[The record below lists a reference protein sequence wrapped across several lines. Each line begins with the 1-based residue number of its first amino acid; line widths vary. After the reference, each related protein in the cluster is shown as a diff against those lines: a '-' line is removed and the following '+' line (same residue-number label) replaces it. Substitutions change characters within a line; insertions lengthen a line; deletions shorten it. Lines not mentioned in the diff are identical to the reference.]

1 MLYLVKKYSS
11 LGLGLLW
18 CGSLAWASQPQVQ
31 TRIDTNQI
39 VLGEQIGLSY
49 SLIQEPGTQIRFPEL
64 SGQLTEG
71 VEIIGSPGID
81 SVKNGKGTWEK
92 TLMLT
97 ITSFDTGMY
106 YLPPQPILLQQQNRI
121 DTLYSK
127 AGYIEVF
134 GVAVD
139 TTYTLRDIKA
149 PESIRI
155 NPWRVVL
162 LILGALALAAAGF
175 FLYRYYRRRDQERP
189 LFKPLKPEEPAY
201 ITALRELDKLKAQ
214 KLWQQKME
222 KEYYSQ
228 ITRIVRWYIEKRF
241 GVEALERTSEQIL
254 DAYEL
259 KVLDKTLFA
268 NLKQLLNL
276 ADMVKFARGE
286 ASPEENMQHL
296 ENACNFVKL
305 TREAP
310 VDESETELNKE

>member
-1 MLYLVKKYSS
+1 MLYEV
-11 LGLGLLW
+11 
-18 CGSLAWASQPQVQ
+18 
-31 TRIDTNQI
+31 
-39 VLGEQIGLSY
+39 
-49 SLIQEPGTQIRFPEL
+49 
-64 SGQLTEG
+64 
-71 VEIIGSPGID
+71 
-81 SVKNGKGTWEK
+81 
-92 TLMLT
+92 
-97 ITSFDTGMY
+97 IT
-106 YLPPQPILLQQQNRI
+106 
-121 DTLYSK
+121 
-127 AGYIEVF
+127 
-134 GVAVD
+134 
-139 TTYTLRDIKA
+139 
-149 PESIRI
+149 
-155 NPWRVVL
+155 RVVL